1 MDKCDESRVA
11 RIFELVQ
18 CAERLHK
25 ELHVGKPK
33 GIQGRQSS
41 SYLDATLYGMFTFT
55 EVFDFLLLPNFFKY
69 DDRVRN
75 ILLQMIV
82 SPLRK

>member
-1 MDKCDESRVA
+1 MNQDSRVA
-11 RIFELVQ
+11 RIFHPVQ

-33 GIQGRQSS
+33 GIQGHQSS

-55 EVFDFLLLPNFFKY
+55 EVFDFLLLTKY
-69 DDRVRN
+69 GDRVKK
-75 ILLQMIV
+75 ILLQMII